1 MTHYVRI
8 VTALTRAASVLSV
21 LLLIAAVLVVC
32 QMVVLRYALNASTVW
47 QTEFVVY
54 SIVAATFLASP
65 YVLLQRGHVNV
76 DLLPNAFG
84 PRGKFV
90 LELLAGL
97 LSLSFCALLAW
108 SGWIY
113 FQDAW
118 VEGWTTSTIW
128 RLPLWIPLLPLP
140 AGIGLLALQYIAEL
154 WKLRSGIGNGGG
166 KTPGPVEAAEQ
177 VQ

>member
-1 MTHYVRI
+1 MTHYVRL
-8 VTALTRAASVLSV
+8 VTALTRAASILSV

-32 QMVVLRYALNASTVW
+32 QMVFLRYALNASTVW
-47 QTEFVVY
+47 QTEFVIY
-54 SIVAATFLASP
+54 SIVAATFLGSP
-65 YVLLQRGHVNV
+65 FVLLQRGHVNV

-84 PRGKFV
+84 PRGRFV
-90 LELLAGL
+90 FELIAGL
-97 LSLSFCALLAW
+97 FSLGFCALLAW

-118 VEGWTTSTIW
+118 QEGWTTSTIW

-140 AGIGLLALQYIAEL
+140 AGIGLLCLQYVAEL
-154 WKLRSGIGNGGG
+154 WKLRPTVGNGGD
-166 KTPGPVEAAEQ
+166 KAHGPVDAAEQ